1 MSQYIALVPEM
12 ALLALGVVLFL
23 YGLISKDNKTVFFL
37 GILSIAIST
46 ALALMYSFEF
56 SNSLIRIDIYT
67 IILRLLILVTGI
79 LILMLSYDELTRN
92 SSMSNEYV
100 FLIILAL
107 FGMNMMIAAND
118 LLILY
123 LSLEAF
129 SLPLYLLAGFYIR
142 NKQSV
147 EAGLKY
153 FILGTVAS
161 ILLIG
166 SIVFFYANT
175 GSTSYE
181 SFAVLRLD
189 KLSSI
194 LILVFL
200 LFTFTFKLS
209 LVPFHAW
216 APDVYQGSPTPVTA
230 FFSTAPK
237 VAAFAVLIKVFLA
250 SQLEIKPQTLIII
263 LSALSMIVGNLLAFR
278 QTNLKRLF
286 AYSSIAHAGY
296 MSMAL
301 LLIDNTLILSLIPY
315 LIAYVFMNIGAFAVI
330 LSISDGENILNYQG
344 LNKVNSLIAL
354 SMAIILVSLT
364 GIPPTAGFIIK
375 FNLFKNVFMAGY
387 QGLVFLGLLMSVF
400 SAYYYLRIVFYIY
413 KDVPSSAIINK
424 SSLMSSVALLSAIF
438 LILSG
443 VFPSLLMI
451 N

>member
-1 MSQYIALVPEM
+1 MNQYIALIPEM
-12 ALLALGVVLFL
+12 ALLTLGIVVFL
-23 YGLISKDNKTVFFL
+23 YGLIRKDIKTIFL
-37 GILSIAIST
+37 FGILSIAVST
-46 ALALMYSFEF
+46 SLALMYSSEF

-67 IILRLLILVTGI
+67 ILLRLLILFTGI
-79 LILMLSYDELTRN
+79 LVLMLSYDELSRN
-92 SSMSNEYV
+92 SSMANEYV

-107 FGMNMMIAAND
+107 FGMNLMIAAND

-129 SLPLYLLAGFYIR
+129 SLPLYILAGFYIR

-181 SFAVLRLD
+181 SFASLRLD

-216 APDVYQGSPTPVTA
+216 APDVYQGAPTPVTA

-250 SQLEIKPQTLIII
+250 SQLEIKPQTLIIV
-263 LSALSMIVGNLLAFR
+263 LSALSMIVGNLLALR

-301 LLIDNTLILSLIPY
+301 LLIDNSLILSLIPY

-330 LSISDGENILNYQG
+330 LSISEGENISNYQG

-354 SMAIILVSLT
+354 SMAVILVSLT
-364 GIPPTAGFIIK
+364 GIPPTAGFIVK

-413 KDVPSSAIINK
+413 KDVPSRVSINK
-424 SSLMSSVALLSAIF
+424 NFLISGVALASAVF

-443 VFPSLLMI
+443 VIPSLLMI

>member
-1 MSQYIALVPEM
+1 MSQYMALVPEM
-12 ALLALGVVLFL
+12 ALLALGVLVFL
-23 YGLISKDNKTVFFL
+23 YGLIRKDTKTIFLL
-37 GILSIAIST
+37 GILSIAVST
-46 ALALMYSFEF
+46 ALALMYSSEF
-56 SNSLIRIDIYT
+56 SNSLIKIDIYT
-67 IILRLLILVTGI
+67 ILLRMLILFTGI
-79 LILMLSYDELTRN
+79 LILMLSYDELSRN
-92 SSMSNEYV
+92 SSMFNEYV

-129 SLPLYLLAGFYIR
+129 SLPLYILAGFYIR

-181 SFAVLRLD
+181 SFGSLRLD
-189 KLSSI
+189 KVSSI
-194 LILVFL
+194 LTIAFL

-209 LVPFHAW
+209 LAPFHAW
-216 APDVYQGSPTPVTA
+216 APDVYQGAPTPVTA

-237 VAAFAVLIKVFLA
+237 VAAFAVLIKVFLV
-250 SQLEIKPQTLIII
+250 SQIEIRPQTLIII
-263 LSALSMIVGNLLAFR
+263 LSALSMIVGNLLALR

-301 LLIDNTLILSLIPY
+301 LLIDSTLIISLIPY

-330 LSISDGENILNYQG
+330 LSISEGEKISNYLG

-354 SMAIILVSLT
+354 SMSIILVSLT
-364 GIPPTAGFIIK
+364 GIPPTAGFIVK

-387 QGLVFLGLLMSVF
+387 QGLVFLGLLMSVL

-413 KDVPSSAIINK
+413 KDIPSPALINK
-424 SSLMSSVALLSAIF
+424 NDLMSGVALFSAIF
-438 LILSG
+438 LLLSG
-443 VFPSLLMI
+443 VIPSLLMI

>member
-12 ALLALGVVLFL
+12 ALLALGVVVFL
-23 YGLISKDNKTVFFL
+23 YGLIRKENKTVFFF

-46 ALALMYSFEF
+46 AIALMYSFEF

-67 IILRLLILVTGI
+67 IILRLLILFTGI
-79 LILMLSYDELTRN
+79 LILTLSYDELTRN

-181 SFAVLRLD
+181 SLAALRLN

-200 LFTFTFKLS
+200 IFTFTFKLS

-216 APDVYQGSPTPVTA
+216 APDVYQGAPTPVTA

-237 VAAFAVLIKVFLA
+237 VAAFAVLIKVLLA
-250 SQLEIKPQTLIII
+250 THVEIKPQTLIIT
-263 LSALSMIVGNLLAFR
+263 LSALSMIVGNLLALR

-301 LLIDNTLILSLIPY
+301 LLIDYSILQSLIPY

-330 LSISDGENILNYQG
+330 LSISGGENISNYLG

-354 SMAIILVSLT
+354 SMAIILLSLT
-364 GIPPTAGFIIK
+364 GIPPTAGFIVK

-387 QGLVFLGLLMSVF
+387 QGLVFLGLLMSVL

-413 KDVPSSAIINK
+413 KDTPSFAIMNT
-424 SSLMSSVALLSAIF
+424 SSLMSGVALFSAIF

-443 VFPSLLMI
+443 VIPSLLMI

>member
-1 MSQYIALVPEM
+1 MSQYIALIPEM
-12 ALLALGVVLFL
+12 ALLALGIVVFL
-23 YGLISKDNKTVFFL
+23 YGLIRKDIKTIFL
-37 GILSIAIST
+37 FGILSIAVST
-46 ALALMYSFEF
+46 SLALMYSSEF

-67 IILRLLILVTGI
+67 ILLRLLILFTGI
-79 LILMLSYDELTRN
+79 LVLMLSYDELSRN
-92 SSMSNEYV
+92 NSMANEYV

-129 SLPLYLLAGFYIR
+129 SLPLYILAGFYIR

-181 SFAVLRLD
+181 SFASLRLD

-216 APDVYQGSPTPVTA
+216 APDVYQGAPTPVTA

-237 VAAFAVLIKVFLA
+237 VAAFAVLIKVFLV

-263 LSALSMIVGNLLAFR
+263 LSALSMIVGNLLALR

-301 LLIDNTLILSLIPY
+301 LLVDNTLILSLIPY

-330 LSISDGENILNYQG
+330 LSISGGENILNYRG
-344 LNKVNSLIAL
+344 LNKVNSLIAI
-354 SMAIILVSLT
+354 SMAIILISLT
-364 GIPPTAGFIIK
+364 GIPPTAGFIVK

-387 QGLVFLGLLMSVF
+387 QGLVFLGLLMSVL

-413 KDVPSSAIINK
+413 KDVPSRVSINK
-424 SSLMSSVALLSAIF
+424 NSLISGVALASAVF

-443 VFPSLLMI
+443 VIPSLLMI

>member
-1 MSQYIALVPEM
+1 MNQYIALIPEM
-12 ALLALGVVLFL
+12 ALLTLGIVVFL
-23 YGLISKDNKTVFFL
+23 YGLIRKDIKTIFL
-37 GILSIAIST
+37 FGILSIAVST
-46 ALALMYSFEF
+46 SLALMYSSEF

-67 IILRLLILVTGI
+67 ILLRLLILFTGI
-79 LILMLSYDELTRN
+79 LVLMLSYDELSRN
-92 SSMSNEYV
+92 SSMANEYV

-107 FGMNMMIAAND
+107 FGMNLMIAAND

-129 SLPLYLLAGFYIR
+129 SLPLYILAGFYIR

-181 SFAVLRLD
+181 SFAALKWD

-216 APDVYQGSPTPVTA
+216 APDVYQGAPTPVTA

-237 VAAFAVLIKVFLA
+237 VAAFAVLIKVFLV

-263 LSALSMIVGNLLAFR
+263 LSALSMIVGNLLALR

-301 LLIDNTLILSLIPY
+301 LLVDNTLILSLIPY

-330 LSISDGENILNYQG
+330 LSISGGENILNYRG
-344 LNKVNSLIAL
+344 LNKVNSLIAI
-354 SMAIILVSLT
+354 SMAIILISLT
-364 GIPPTAGFIIK
+364 GIPPTAGFIVK

-387 QGLVFLGLLMSVF
+387 QGLVFLGLLMSVL

-413 KDVPSSAIINK
+413 KDVPSRVSINK
-424 SSLMSSVALLSAIF
+424 NSLISGVALASAVF

-443 VFPSLLMI
+443 VIPSLLMI

>member
-1 MSQYIALVPEM
+1 MNQYIALIPEM
-12 ALLALGVVLFL
+12 ALLTLGIVVFL
-23 YGLISKDNKTVFFL
+23 YGLIRKDIKTIFL
-37 GILSIAIST
+37 FGILSIAVST
-46 ALALMYSFEF
+46 SLALMYSSEF

-67 IILRLLILVTGI
+67 ILLRLLILFTGI
-79 LILMLSYDELTRN
+79 LVLMLSYDELSRN
-92 SSMSNEYV
+92 SSMANEYV

-107 FGMNMMIAAND
+107 FGMNLMIAAND

-129 SLPLYLLAGFYIR
+129 SLPLYILAGFYIR

-181 SFAVLRLD
+181 SFASLRLD

-216 APDVYQGSPTPVTA
+216 APDVYQGAPTPVTA

-250 SQLEIKPQTLIII
+250 AQFEIKPQTLIIV
-263 LSALSMIVGNLLAFR
+263 LSALSMIVGNLLALR

-301 LLIDNTLILSLIPY
+301 LLIDNSLILSLIPY

-330 LSISDGENILNYQG
+330 LSISEGENISNYQG

-354 SMAIILVSLT
+354 SMAVILVSLT
-364 GIPPTAGFIIK
+364 GIPPTAGFIVK

-413 KDVPSSAIINK
+413 KDVPSRVSINK
-424 SSLMSSVALLSAIF
+424 NFLISGVALASAVF

-443 VFPSLLMI
+443 VIPSLLMI

>member
-1 MSQYIALVPEM
+1 MSQYMALVPEM
-12 ALLALGVVLFL
+12 ALLALGVLVFL
-23 YGLISKDNKTVFFL
+23 YGLIHKDTKTIFL
-37 GILSIAIST
+37 FGILSIAVST
-46 ALALMYSFEF
+46 ALALMYSSEF
-56 SNSLIRIDIYT
+56 SNSLIKIDIYT
-67 IILRLLILVTGI
+67 ILLRMLILFTGI
-79 LILMLSYDELTRN
+79 LILMLSYDELSRN
-92 SSMSNEYV
+92 SSMFNEYV

-129 SLPLYLLAGFYIR
+129 SLPLYILAGFYIR

-181 SFAVLRLD
+181 SFGSLRLD
-189 KLSSI
+189 KVSSI
-194 LILVFL
+194 LTLAFL

-209 LVPFHAW
+209 LAPFHAW
-216 APDVYQGSPTPVTA
+216 APDVYQGAPTPVTA

-237 VAAFAVLIKVFLA
+237 VAAFAVLIKVFLV
-250 SQLEIKPQTLIII
+250 SQIEIRPQTLIII
-263 LSALSMIVGNLLAFR
+263 LSALSMIVGNLLALR

-301 LLIDNTLILSLIPY
+301 LLIDSTLIISLIPY

-330 LSISDGENILNYQG
+330 LSISEGEKISNYLG

-354 SMAIILVSLT
+354 SMSIILVSLT
-364 GIPPTAGFIIK
+364 GIPPTAGFIVK

-387 QGLVFLGLLMSVF
+387 QGLVFLGLLMSVL

-413 KDVPSSAIINK
+413 KDVPPLATINS
-424 SSLMSSVALLSAIF
+424 SSLTSGIAFLSAVFLLLSGI
-438 LILSG
+438 I
-443 VFPSLLMI
+443 PSLLMI

>member
-23 YGLISKDNKTVFFL
+23 YGLISKDNKTIFFL
-37 GILSIAIST
+37 GILSIAISSV
-46 ALALMYSFEF
+46 LALMFSFEF

-67 IILRLLILVTGI
+67 IILRLLILFIGI
-79 LILMLSYDELTRN
+79 LILMLSYDELSRN
-92 SSMSNEYV
+92 SSMANEYV

-181 SFAVLRLD
+181 SFSSLRLD

-216 APDVYQGSPTPVTA
+216 APDVYQGAPTPVTA

-237 VAAFAVLIKVFLA
+237 VAAFAVLIKVFLLA
-250 SQLEIKPQTLIII
+250 QVEIKPQTLIII
-263 LSALSMIVGNLLAFR
+263 MSALSMIVGNLLALR

-330 LSISDGENILNYQG
+330 LSISEGENISNYQG

-354 SMAIILVSLT
+354 SMAIILISLT
-364 GIPPTAGFIIK
+364 GIPPTAGFIVKI
-375 FNLFKNVFMAGY
+375 NLFKNVFMAGY
-387 QGLVFLGLLMSVF
+387 PGLVFLGLLMSVL

-413 KDVPSSAIINK
+413 KDTTHCAVINK
-424 SSLMSSVALLSAIF
+424 SFLLGGVAFFSAIF

-451 N
+451 K

>member
-23 YGLISKDNKTVFFL
+23 YGLISKDNKKVFFL

-67 IILRLLILVTGI
+67 IILRLLILFTGI

-92 SSMSNEYV
+92 NSMANEYV

-166 SIVFFYANT
+166 SIVFLYANT

-181 SFAVLRLD
+181 SFAALRWD

-194 LILVFL
+194 LILVF
-200 LFTFTFKLS
+200 FTFHLC
-209 LVPFHAW
+209 L
-216 APDVYQGSPTPVTA
+216 
-230 FFSTAPK
+230 
-237 VAAFAVLIKVFLA
+237 
-250 SQLEIKPQTLIII
+250 QTL
-263 LSALSMIVGNLLAFR
+263 L
-278 QTNLKRLF
+278 
-286 AYSSIAHAGY
+286 
-296 MSMAL
+296 
-301 LLIDNTLILSLIPY
+301 
-315 LIAYVFMNIGAFAVI
+315 
-330 LSISDGENILNYQG
+330 
-344 LNKVNSLIAL
+344 
-354 SMAIILVSLT
+354 
-364 GIPPTAGFIIK
+364 
-375 FNLFKNVFMAGY
+375 
-387 QGLVFLGLLMSVF
+387 
-400 SAYYYLRIVFYIY
+400 
-413 KDVPSSAIINK
+413 
-424 SSLMSSVALLSAIF
+424 SSLSCLGSRCLSRSTNSSNCLF
-438 LILSG
+438 LNSSKGSCLCCSY
-443 VFPSLLMI
+443 
-451 N
+451 

>member
-12 ALLALGVVLFL
+12 VLLALGVLVFL
-23 YGLISKDNKTVFFL
+23 YGLIRKDTKTIFLL
-37 GILSIAIST
+37 GILSIAVST
-46 ALALMYSFEF
+46 ALALMYSSEF
-56 SNSLIRIDIYT
+56 SNSLIKIDIYT
-67 IILRLLILVTGI
+67 ILLRMLILFTGI
-79 LILMLSYDELTRN
+79 LILMLSYDELSRN
-92 SSMSNEYV
+92 SSMFNEYV

-129 SLPLYLLAGFYIR
+129 SLPLYILAGFYIR

-181 SFAVLRLD
+181 SFGSLRLD
-189 KLSSI
+189 KVSSI
-194 LILVFL
+194 LTLAFL

-209 LVPFHAW
+209 LAPFHAW
-216 APDVYQGSPTPVTA
+216 APDVYQGAPTPVTA

-237 VAAFAVLIKVFLA
+237 VAAFAVLIKVFLV
-250 SQLEIKPQTLIII
+250 SQIEIRPQTLIII
-263 LSALSMIVGNLLAFR
+263 LSALSMIVGNLLALR

-301 LLIDNTLILSLIPY
+301 LLIDSTLIISLIPY

-330 LSISDGENILNYQG
+330 LSISEGEKISNYLG

-354 SMAIILVSLT
+354 SMSIILVSLT
-364 GIPPTAGFIIK
+364 GIPPTAGFIVK

-387 QGLVFLGLLMSVF
+387 QGLVFLGLLMSVL

-413 KDVPSSAIINK
+413 KDVPPLATINS
-424 SSLMSSVALLSAIF
+424 SSLTSGIAFLSAVFLLLSGI
-438 LILSG
+438 I
-443 VFPSLLMI
+443 PSLLMI

>member
-12 ALLALGVVLFL
+12 VLLTLGVLVFL
-23 YGLISKDNKTVFFL
+23 YGLIRKNTKTIFL
-37 GILSIAIST
+37 FGILSIAVST
-46 ALALMYSFEF
+46 ALALTYSSEF
-56 SNSLIRIDIYT
+56 SNSLIKIDIYT
-67 IILRLLILVTGI
+67 ILLRMLILITGI
-79 LILMLSYDELTRN
+79 LILMLSYDELSKN

-129 SLPLYLLAGFYIR
+129 SLPLYILAGFYIR

-181 SFAVLRLD
+181 SFASLRLD
-189 KLSSI
+189 KVSSI
-194 LILVFL
+194 LTIAFL

-209 LVPFHAW
+209 LAPFHAW
-216 APDVYQGSPTPVTA
+216 APDVYQGAPTPVTA

-250 SQLEIKPQTLIII
+250 AQFEIKPQTLIIT
-263 LSALSMIVGNLLAFR
+263 LSALSMIVGNLLALR

-301 LLIDNTLILSLIPY
+301 LLIDNSLIISLIPY

-330 LSISDGENILNYQG
+330 LSISEGEKISNYFG
-344 LNKVNSLIAL
+344 LNKVNSALAL

-364 GIPPTAGFIIK
+364 GIPPTAGFIVK

-387 QGLVFLGLLMSVF
+387 QGLVFLGLLMSVL

-413 KDVPSSAIINK
+413 KDIPSRISINK
-424 SSLMSSVALLSAIF
+424 NFLINGVALASAVF

-443 VFPSLLMI
+443 VIPSLLMI